1 MKAERA
7 LLLNEMRYFKD
18 DKSSEMSHLGNF
30 TKRWLIECSR
40 TRKEYVIVFVEPSR
54 MCGEKGYCYVSLI

>member
-18 DKSSEMSHLGNF
+18 DKSSEISHLRNF

-54 MCGEKGYCYVSLI
+54 MCGEKGYC